1 MATALNNPPH
11 TMDFT
16 SVTESWVDG
25 QIGAS
30 VYDYGD
36 SEPLTDDLRSSKQK
50 AVEAAYS
57 LGDLS
62 LLKLLAQSKGGL
74 LNSKLRKQ
82 TWPLLL
88 SEASVTGSDPPED
101 PHPDET
107 QVQLDIDRSFVYYP
121 KFEDDE
127 KCAEARQNLS
137 KVIVTVLRRNPQL
150 RYYQGYHDIA
160 QVVYLV
166 MEDVHQSI
174 QVLEKISLIYLRDFM
189 LPSMGY
195 TLDHLE
201 FIPSLVTELDSHT
214 GDQIK
219 EVRPVYGISSV
230 LTWFA
235 HDIPEFDTVCL
246 LFDFILASGTMA
258 TPLFIYASLT
268 SLRSDEL
275 SNLDPEDIDIINCVL
290 NTFPKTEQETVSRCI
305 QKAQKLASKTMLE
318 NYPAWHKLSNYSV
331 LKTTAAQSP
340 QAESPSESILSS
352 NSMSSSAT
360 APSLI
365 SSYLSLQIK
374 ESEVRE
380 ENERLARQ
388 KLIDKRNQQREQNK
402 LSKKNSSSS
411 ISIRRIFFFSLCI
424 GLTSV
429 ILAIFI
435 SPKDSRSYL
444 TRHFE
449 AGIQGSL
456 QLLHRI
462 ATGQHSF

>member
-1 MATALNNPPH
+1 
-11 TMDFT
+11 MDFT

-36 SEPLTDDLRSSKQK
+36 NEPLTEDLRSSKQK
-50 AVEAAYS
+50 AVEAAYH
-57 LGDLS
+57 LGDIS

-74 LNSKLRKQ
+74 LDSSLRKQ
-82 TWPLLL
+82 AWPLLL
-88 SEASVTGSDPPED
+88 SEAAVAESEFPED
-101 PHPDET
+101 PHPDEA

-121 KFEDDE
+121 TFENE
-127 KCAEARQNLS
+127 EESAQARKSLS
-137 KVIVTVLRRNPQL
+137 KIIVAVLRRNPQL

-160 QVVYLV
+160 QVVFLV
-166 MEDVHQSI
+166 MEDVSKSI
-174 QVLEKISLIYLRDFM
+174 QVLEKISLLYLRDFM

-201 FIPSLVTELDSHT
+201 FIPSLVTELDSQT
-214 GDQIK
+214 GEQIK

-268 SLRSDEL
+268 SLRTDEL
-275 SNLDPEDIDIINCVL
+275 SGLDDADILNCIL
-290 NTFPKTEQETVSRCI
+290 NTFPKTEQQTVYRCI
-305 QKAQKLASKTMLE
+305 QKARALASKTTLE

-340 QAESPSESILSS
+340 QAESPSGSVLSAG
-352 NSMSSSAT
+352 SMSSAGT

-388 KLIDKRNQQREQNK
+388 KLIEKRQQQREQNNLAK
-402 LSKKNSSSS
+402 RHSSSS
-411 ISIRRIFFFSLCI
+411 LSIRRIFFFSLCI

-429 ILAIFI
+429 ILAMFI

>member
-1 MATALNNPPH
+1 
-11 TMDFT
+11 MDFT

-36 SEPLTDDLRSSKQK
+36 NEPLTEDLRSSKQK
-50 AVEAAYS
+50 AIEAAYH

-62 LLKLLAQSKGGL
+62 LLKILAQSKGGL
-74 LNSKLRKQ
+74 LNSSLRRQ
-82 TWPLLL
+82 AWPLLL
-88 SEASVTGSDPPED
+88 SEASVTESEFPED
-101 PHPDET
+101 PHPDEA
-107 QVQLDIDRSFVYYP
+107 QVQLDIDRSFVFYP

-127 KCAEARQNLS
+127 QCAKARKELS
-137 KVIVTVLRRNPQL
+137 KIVVTVLRRNPQL
-150 RYYQGYHDIA
+150 RYYQGYHDVA

-166 MEDVHQSI
+166 MEDVSKSI

-214 GDQIK
+214 GEQIK

-235 HDIPEFDTVCL
+235 HDIPDFNTVCL

-275 SNLDPEDIDIINCVL
+275 NSLDPEDTDILNCVL
-290 NTFPKTEQETVSRCI
+290 STFPKTEQQTVAQCI
-305 QKAQKLASKTMLE
+305 QKAQKLASKTTLE

-380 ENERLARQ
+380 ENERQARQ
-388 KLIDKRNQQREQNK
+388 KLIDQREQNK
-402 LSKKNSSSS
+402 LSKKHPSSS
-411 ISIRRIFFFSLCI
+411 ISIRRLFFFSLCI

-429 ILAIFI
+429 IVAMFI